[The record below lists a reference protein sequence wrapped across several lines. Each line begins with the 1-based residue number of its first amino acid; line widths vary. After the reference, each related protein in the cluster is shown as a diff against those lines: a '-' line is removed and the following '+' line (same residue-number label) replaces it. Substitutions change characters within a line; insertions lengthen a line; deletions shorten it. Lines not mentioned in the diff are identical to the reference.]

1 LSSRQRAHNL
11 VVCFKGAAAATM
23 TTRSTRIVL
32 TSRDFDR
39 LEAVLSALPPN
50 GFPDKA
56 NLQRELER
64 AEVVAP
70 EEIPPN
76 VVTMNSTIRFKID
89 GSAEDFRLTLVY
101 PKDVGS
107 EPDRISVLA
116 PIGSALLGL
125 SVGDELEWPRPG
137 GGMWT
142 VRVVD
147 VAYQPERSGELHR

>member
-1 LSSRQRAHNL
+1 MN
-11 VVCFKGAAAATM
+11 
-23 TTRSTRIVL
+23 TRSTRIVL

-39 LEAVLSALPPN
+39 LEALLSSLRPN

-56 NLQRELER
+56 RLQSELER
-64 AEVVAP
+64 AELVAP
-70 EEIPPN
+70 EDIPPN
-76 VVTMNSTIRFKID
+76 VVTMNSTVRFAIE
-89 GSAEDFRLTLVY
+89 GSGEDFTLMLVY

-137 GGMWT
+137 GGMWK

-147 VAYQPERSGELHR
+147 VVYQPERSGELHR